1 MRIVGFCQALP
12 FLMLSGDQFVVL
24 AHAWMLSHASPLQ
37 ETNASGD
44 TLRAHALTDFGPST
58 SLADGSAS
66 PELPSYPPSSQDPPQ
81 SSDASAIDSETEAAV
96 QENSAGAA
104 VAAGAAAEA
113 CRLQVLCVPCA
124 PPGCLLP
131 ALRAG
136 ADLGLRLP
144 ALRAG
149 ADLGLRVQS
158 SLEPTRCGAGLPKPA
173 GGRC

>member
-12 FLMLSGDQFVVL
+12 FLMLCADQFVVL
-24 AHAWMLSHASPLQ
+24 AHAWMLSHASCLQ

-96 QENSAGAA
+96 QEKQAPPQGEDKQAEGHMDVWAA
-104 VAAGAAAEA
+104 AAGD
-113 CRLQVLCVPCA
+113 VVVSTF
-124 PPGCLLP
+124 LP
-131 ALRAG
+131 RIQYTMI
-136 ADLGLRLP
+136 LP
-144 ALRAG
+144 MYVSKK
-149 ADLGLRVQS
+149 VQS
-158 SLEPTRCGAGLPKPA
+158 QQLVQP
-173 GGRC
+173 